1 MAERY
6 MILPARDP
14 ENIRLLRIP
23 DDTQPQET
31 YRLVTGLIAGVE
43 QATSNHTWED
53 IADVLEEHGFESL
66 EFIRGPELD

>member
-1 MAERY
+1 MPNRY

-43 QATSNHTWED
+43 QANSDYTWED
-53 IADVLEEHGFESL
+53 IADVLEEHGFEPL

>member
-1 MAERY
+1 MSERY

-43 QATSNHTWED
+43 QANSDYTWED
-53 IADVLEEHGFESL
+53 IADVLEEHGFEPL